1 MSVGLPCIAT
11 DVGDSTLI
19 LSNFGPL
26 IAAGD
31 VQQLTD
37 AILSC
42 AAERIEVDAEA
53 RRQHIVSNFGLQLL
67 GERTIAAIRKTLEG

>member
-11 DVGDSTLI
+11 DVGDSALI
-19 LSNFGPL
+19 LSNYGPL

-37 AILSC
+37 AIRSC
-42 AAERIEVDAEA
+42 AAERIEADAKA
-53 RRQHIVSNFGLQLL
+53 RRQHIVQNFGLTRL
-67 GERTIAAIRKTLEG
+67 GERTILALRQMLES